1 MTERAKQFHQFMLEQ
16 GKEKEFESEVS
27 AQKRKKG
34 KKRGKKKGLVLY
46 PRDSIE
52 SNSQGLWLSKPQTES
67 IS

>member
-34 KKRGKKKGLVLY
+34 KKRGKKKGPSSV
-46 PRDSIE
+46 SA
-52 SNSQGLWLSKPQTES
+52 G
-67 IS
+67 